1 MGSLGFLSSCRGP
14 QGTSPVASGKSSLL
28 LSCKAERRIALESL
42 QGKWASSR
50 IEGGTPWCFSSCGSK
65 LWVPLEL

>member
-1 MGSLGFLSSCRGP
+1 MGSLGFLLSCRGP

-42 QGKWASSR
+42 QGKWASSH
-50 IEGGTPWCFSSCGSK
+50 IEGGTSWCFSSCGGK